1 MAGAALKGLGGNG
14 LAGKGAAVSRDLRER
29 DVRVVILA
37 LVVAVATVATIGLFA
52 SLLQRTLVTS
62 ASAFLAADRQ
72 LEAENGRP
80 IPEAWWREAEARQL
94 ETARMVEFST
104 MVFGNDR
111 FQLVSVKAVDD
122 GYPLRG
128 EVEIQPLPDDARTLV
143 SHGPARGEV
152 WLNPRLLRLLAL
164 DIGDTVEVGNLT
176 LTVTGLLIR
185 EPDGGFSM
193 AALAPRIM
201 MHADDVAAT
210 GVVREGS
217 RVQFVGL
224 FAGEDAALEGFYRWL
239 EPRLEPAH
247 EWKSIKDGQAL
258 SRSLERAERFLNLG
272 GSLAVLLAAVAVAVA
287 SREYALGQ
295 RDTVALLKTL
305 GLTGARITTLYLR
318 KLLIWGAVGCLAG
331 IAIALPL
338 VALLAWLLAS
348 VLERPVDFVVDAHA
362 LVPALLTALVALFAF
377 AYPPIRR
384 LRSVAAM
391 RVLRSDPGEASWHA
405 SGDILIAGLAV
416 FGLVWFYAGEPM
428 MVAGLLGGVLVLLAV
443 LALVAWGM
451 VWALRKVAGGAS
463 AWRLALVALYR
474 HRQSTLSQISVFA
487 MTIMLAT
494 TLVLVRSS
502 LLDDWQGQLP
512 EQAPNHFLI
521 NIAPDDVAQVA
532 AFWQQRGYPLE
543 SLYPMVRGR
552 LTQLNG
558 QPVKEAVSKDT
569 RINALNREL
578 NLTWMAEMP
587 EDNRLVAGRWFDPG
601 AARGVSVEADLAE
614 KLGLK
619 LGDRL
624 GFTIGA
630 DTLTEVVTSIRT
642 VQWDS
647 MKPNFYMAFP
657 PGSDL
662 STMPATWITSFYL
675 PAADKEQLNEFATR
689 FPTVSVL
696 EVDHIIARIRAI
708 VGQVTQA
715 IEAILALILAAALVV
730 MAAVVSATLRDR
742 QREGALLRT
751 LGGEQRL
758 LVRSTMLEFA
768 VLGLIAGVLGVVA
781 AEFAVWGL
789 QQKLFDG
796 GFQWHWQVMLPVPVL
811 SAALLAF
818 FGRWQLAPVL
828 SVSPMLLLRRLE

>member
-1 MAGAALKGLGGNG
+1 MTVT
-14 LAGKGAAVSRDLRER
+14 GKMGSVSRDMRER

-52 SLLQRTLVTS
+52 SLLQRTLVAS
-62 ASAFLAADRQ
+62 ASTFLAADRQ
-72 LEAENGRP
+72 LEAEHGRP
-80 IPEAWWREAEARQL
+80 IPAEWWQAAESRQL
-94 ETARMVEFST
+94 DTARMVEFST

-128 EVEIQPLPDDARTLV
+128 DVEIQPGLAGERVTV
-143 SHGPARGEV
+143 GHGPARGEV
-152 WLNPRLLRLLAL
+152 WLNPRLLRLLSL
-164 DIGDTVEVGNLT
+164 DLGDTVEVGNLT
-176 LTVTGLLIR
+176 LTVTNLLIR

-201 MHADDVAAT
+201 MHADDVPAT

-217 RVQFVGL
+217 RVEFVAL
-224 FAGEDAALEGFYRWL
+224 FAGQEEQLEDYYRWL

-247 EWKSIKDGQAL
+247 DWKSVKDGQAL

-305 GLTGARITTLYLR
+305 GVTGHRIAAMYLK
-318 KLLIWGAVGCLAG
+318 KLLLWGVAGCLAG
-331 IAIALPL
+331 LVIALPL
-338 VALLAWLLAS
+338 VWALALALAAI
-348 VLERPVDFVVDAHA
+348 LERPVDLVFDAHA
-362 LVPALLTALVALFAF
+362 LVPALLTVLVALFGF

-384 LRSVAAM
+384 LRGVAAM
-391 RVLRSDPGEASWHA
+391 RVLRSDPGESSWKA
-405 SGDILIAGLAV
+405 SGDIVIAGLAV

-428 MVAGLLGGVLVLLAV
+428 MVLGLLGGAVVLLAV
-443 LALVAWGM
+443 LSLVAWLLVLG
-451 VWALRKVAGGAS
+451 LRRVAGGAS

-474 HRQSTLSQISVFA
+474 HRHSTLSQISVFA
-487 MTIMLAT
+487 MTIMLAV

-502 LLDDWQGQLP
+502 LLDEWQGQLP
-512 EQAPNHFLI
+512 ADAPNHFLI
-521 NIAPDDVAQVA
+521 NIAPGDVEAVSG
-532 AFWQQRGYPLE
+532 FWQERGYPLE
-543 SLYPMVRGR
+543 DLYPMVRGR
-552 LTQLNG
+552 LTELNG
-558 QPVKEAVSKDT
+558 QPVKEAVSKDE

-578 NLTWMAEMP
+578 NLTWMPAMP
-587 EDNRLVAGRWFDPG
+587 EDNRLVAGQWFGPG
-601 AARGVSVEADLAE
+601 DTRGVSVESELAE

-630 DTLTEVVTSIRT
+630 DTLTEPVTSIRT

-662 STMPATWITSFYL
+662 EAMPATWITSFYL
-675 PAADKEQLNEFATR
+675 PASGKNQLNDFAEQ

-696 EVDHIIARIRAI
+696 EVDHIIERIRDI
-708 VGQVTQA
+708 VSQVTQA

-768 VLGLIAGVLGVVA
+768 VLGFIAGILGVVA
-781 AEFAVWGL
+781 AEFAVWAL

-796 GFQWHWQVMLPVPVL
+796 GFRWHWNVVLPVPL
-811 SAALLAF
+811 ASAVLLAL
-818 FGRWQLAPVL
+818 FGRWQLGPVL

>member
-1 MAGAALKGLGGNG
+1 MVT
-14 LAGKGAAVSRDLRER
+14 AGKMLPVSRDIRER
-29 DVRVVILA
+29 DVRVLILA

-80 IPEAWWREAEARQL
+80 IPEAWWQEAEARQL

-104 MVFGNDR
+104 MVFSNER
-111 FQLVSVKAVDD
+111 FQLVSVKAVDED
-122 GYPLRG
+122 YPLRG
-128 EVEIQPLPDDARTLV
+128 TVEFQPHPDQARAHL
-143 SHGPARGEV
+143 SHGPGPGEV

-164 DIGDTVEVGNLT
+164 DIGDNVDVGDLT

-185 EPDGGFSM
+185 EPDGGFGMSS
-193 AALAPRIM
+193 LAPRIM
-201 MHADDVAAT
+201 MHADDVPAT

-217 RVQFVGL
+217 RVEFVGL
-224 FAGEDAALEGFYRWL
+224 FAGPEPALDDYYRWL
-239 EPRLEPAH
+239 EPQLQPSH
-247 EWKSIKDGQAL
+247 EWKSVKDGQAL

-305 GLTGARITTLYLR
+305 GVTGSGIASMYLR
-318 KLLIWGAVGCLAG
+318 KLLAWGVVGCLAG
-331 IAIALPL
+331 LAIALPL
-338 VALLAWLLAS
+338 VWLLSYLLAS
-348 VLERPVDFVVDAHA
+348 LLERPVDYVLDAHA
-362 LVPALLTALVALFAF
+362 LLPALLTALVALLGF

-384 LRSVAAM
+384 LRRVAAM
-391 RVLRSDPGEASWHA
+391 RVLRSDPGESSWRA
-405 SGDILIAGLAV
+405 SGDIVIAGLAV

-428 MVAGLLGGVLVLLAV
+428 MVLGLLAGALLLLSVLAV
-443 LALVAWGM
+443 VAWLLIA
-451 VWALRKVAGGAS
+451 ALRKVAGGAS

-474 HRQSTLSQISVFA
+474 HRHSTLSQISVFA

-512 EQAPNHFLI
+512 VDAPNHFLI
-521 NIAPDDVAQVA
+521 NIAPTDVTAVA
-532 AFWQQRGYPLE
+532 DFWQQRGYPLE

-552 LTQLNG
+552 LTELNG
-558 QPVKEAVSKDT
+558 QPVREAVSKDA

-578 NLTWMAEMP
+578 NLTWMGDMP
-587 EDNRLVAGRWFDPG
+587 EDNRLVAGRWFEANG
-601 AARGVSVEADLAE
+601 AAGVSVEAELAE

-624 GFTIGA
+624 GFTVGSE
-630 DTLTEVVTSIRT
+630 TLTETVTSIRT

-657 PGSDL
+657 PASAL
-662 STMPATWITSFYL
+662 RAMPATWITSFYL
-675 PAADKEQLNEFATR
+675 PAADKNHLNEFAAR

-696 EVDHIIARIRAI
+696 EVDHIIERIRDI
-708 VGQVTQA
+708 VRQVTQA

-751 LGGEQRL
+751 LGGEQSL

-768 VLGLIAGVLGVVA
+768 VLGLIAGVLGVAA
-781 AEFAVWGL
+781 AECAVWAL

-796 GFQWHWQVMLPVPVL
+796 GFRWHWLVVLPVPL
-811 SAALLAF
+811 MSALLLAL